1 MAKRKRYNTPKK
13 YRYTDEYGREK
24 ALPADI
30 EADVWRGGQSY
41 GELQELRR
49 RLAKRANQRLVR
61 LERATSDVTGESY
74 ASYGAAD
81 IAYEYLDQRERRRF
95 SENPIWNEDPT
106 RTDINDLRREITTL
120 QSFLSAKSSTVA
132 GQREIEKARMN
143 TFERGGWGTSGTG
156 AALQFGSNKEFY
168 DFLNSNT
175 YRELSQVFTSEQIIE
190 IYDKGRAV
198 HNGEHEEAMKIMD
211 KTLKDFRKGRI
222 QTNLKNLQRRMGVKI
237 I

>member
-81 IAYEYLDQRERRRF
+81 IAYEYLQQQGRNRF
-95 SENPIWNEDPT
+95 SEVMGKDPAG
-106 RTDINDLRREITTL
+106 RSDVNALRREITTL

-132 GQREIEKARMN
+132 GQREIEKKRMS
-143 TFERGGWGTSGTG
+143 TFETGGWGKSGKG
-156 AALQFGSNKEFY
+156 APLQFSSNKDFY
-168 DFLNSNT
+168 DFLNSSAF
-175 YRELSQVFTSEQIIE
+175 RELSGVFDSDQIVE
-190 IYDKGRAV
+190 IYDKSRAL
-198 HNGEHEEAMKIMD
+198 HNGEHEETMRIMN
-211 KTLKDFRKGRI
+211 KTLYDFRHGRI
-222 QTNLKNLQRRMGVKI
+222 KTNLKNLQRRMGVKI